1 MMSYIRAEDV
11 LPKKLIKTIQ
21 QYVDGKAIYIPS
33 KQKKAW
39 GSETN
44 TRTDLLE
51 RNRQIYAAFQAGET
65 VEMLAERHSL
75 TVKSVQRIIR
85 RMKGSDAERG
95 T

>member
-1 MMSYIRAEDV
+1 MSYIRAEDV

-44 TRTDLLE
+44 TRSDLLE
-51 RNRQIYAAFQAGET
+51 RNRQIYVAFQAGET
-65 VEMLAERHSL
+65 AEMLAQTHSL
-75 TVKSVQRIIR
+75 TKKSVQRILRKI
-85 RMKGSDAERG
+85 KESESKRG

>member
-1 MMSYIRAEDV
+1 MSYIRAEDV
-11 LPKKLIKTIQ
+11 LPKKMIKTIQ

-44 TRTDLLE
+44 TRYDLLE
-51 RNRQIYAAFQAGET
+51 RNRQIYAAFHAGET
-65 VEMLAERHSL
+65 AETLAQTHSL
-75 TVKSVQRIIR
+75 TIKSVQRIIR
-85 RMKGSDAERG
+85 KMKEAEAQRG